1 MQSSK
6 KSILNKHSLFTDKKK
21 LNSKE
26 DLINNRLNQY
36 GDKIIIE
43 IPLNLIEI
51 KPQVR
56 KSFDESK
63 IALLAQD
70 IETKGLIHPITV
82 MKNPNKKNTYIL
94 IIGGNRVEAFKKL
107 NKEMYSIKAKNPK
120 KYLVSCG
127 KSYIHFGLKN
137 ANTYDLMFGTAVGS
151 FIDYPELRESANKLF
166 TLLQSSFS
174 KASKDSEEVIAF
186 KCITLWSMA
195 HGLVGIIRKVK
206 IAGNLNEDS
215 IGPMSFAGEIANN
228 LDAHLDKVVTGIIE
242 N

>member
-1 MQSSK
+1 MKNYHHGNLKEELISCAFDMCERDGYTNL
-6 KSILNKHSLFTDKKK
+6 SIRSLAK
-21 LNSKE
+21 
-26 DLINNRLNQY
+26 
-36 GDKIIIE
+36 
-43 IPLNLIEI
+43 
-51 KPQVR
+51 
-56 KSFDESK
+56 ESK
-63 IALLAQD
+63 VSQTAPYRHF
-70 IETKGLIHPITV
+70 KP
-82 MKNPNKKNTYIL
+82 KKDLYAAVAHQ
-94 IIGGNRVEAFKKL
+94 GFKKL

-120 KYLVSCG
+120 KYLVRCG
-127 KSYIHFGLKN
+127 KSYIHFWLKN

>member
-1 MQSSK
+1 MKNYHHGNLKEELISCAFDMCERDGYTNL
-6 KSILNKHSLFTDKKK
+6 SIRSLAK
-21 LNSKE
+21 
-26 DLINNRLNQY
+26 
-36 GDKIIIE
+36 
-43 IPLNLIEI
+43 
-51 KPQVR
+51 
-56 KSFDESK
+56 ESK
-63 IALLAQD
+63 LSKTAPYSHCK
-70 IETKGLIHPITV
+70 TKKDLYAAVAHQG
-82 MKNPNKKNTYIL
+82 
-94 IIGGNRVEAFKKL
+94 FKKL

-206 IAGNLNEDS
+206 IAGNLNEYS

-228 LDAHLDKVVTGIIE
+228 LDAHLDKVVTGIKE

>member
-1 MQSSK
+1 MAHQ
-6 KSILNKHSLFTDKKK
+6 
-21 LNSKE
+21 
-26 DLINNRLNQY
+26 
-36 GDKIIIE
+36 G
-43 IPLNLIEI
+43 
-51 KPQVR
+51 
-56 KSFDESK
+56 
-63 IALLAQD
+63 
-70 IETKGLIHPITV
+70 
-82 MKNPNKKNTYIL
+82 
-94 IIGGNRVEAFKKL
+94 FKKL

>member
-1 MQSSK
+1 MKNYHHGNLKEELISCACDMCERDGYTNL
-6 KSILNKHSLFTDKKK
+6 SIRSLAK
-21 LNSKE
+21 
-26 DLINNRLNQY
+26 
-36 GDKIIIE
+36 
-43 IPLNLIEI
+43 
-51 KPQVR
+51 
-56 KSFDESK
+56 ESK
-63 IALLAQD
+63 VSQTAPYRHFK
-70 IETKGLIHPITV
+70 TKKDLYAAVAHQG
-82 MKNPNKKNTYIL
+82 
-94 IIGGNRVEAFKKL
+94 FKKL

-120 KYLVSCG
+120 KFLVSCG
-127 KSYIHFGLKN
+127 KSYIHFGLMN